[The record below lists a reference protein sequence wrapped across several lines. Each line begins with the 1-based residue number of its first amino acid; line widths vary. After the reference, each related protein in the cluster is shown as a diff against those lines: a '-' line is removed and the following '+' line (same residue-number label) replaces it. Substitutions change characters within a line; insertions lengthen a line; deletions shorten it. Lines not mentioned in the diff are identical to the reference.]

1 LRTNLWVPAWSPDL
15 PTHPEVLLHLQR
27 GVQLFVLGATIA
39 AFAACSKEPA
49 SAARGGGGRA
59 ERVAMATDDR
69 AGFELVATGYR
80 PSALPASG
88 TVIGVV
94 DPTALPAIDDST
106 HECETGRKTP
116 PRSRAALV
124 WIAGLDSG
132 KSLPVEK
139 RADLGSEDCG
149 LDPSI
154 VATTVGS
161 TINVY
166 NDDAALHRFVF
177 KGKPVDSAV
186 TMPFFNTGQV
196 VASERL
202 TKRVGFVDVVCTRHP
217 WMRATIAV
225 FDQPY
230 FAVTDEQGRF
240 SLDSVPPGSYTL
252 MVWRPDLDK
261 PIERKIQVTGQH
273 TTNLDIGPEGNES
286 VGDQTAAGDIP
297 SATRRSTT
305 IAAKSRAR

>member
-1 LRTNLWVPAWSPDL
+1 
-15 PTHPEVLLHLQR
+15 
-27 GVQLFVLGATIA
+27 
-39 AFAACSKEPA
+39 
-49 SAARGGGGRA
+49 
-59 ERVAMATDDR
+59 MATDDR
-69 AGFELVATGYR
+69 TGFELAATGYR
-80 PSALPASG
+80 PSELPTSG
-88 TVIGVV
+88 TVIGTV
-94 DPTALPAIDDST
+94 DPTALPAIDDSA

-132 KSLPVEK
+132 KALPIEK

-217 WMRATIAV
+217 WSHATIAV

-230 FAVTDEQGRF
+230 FAVTDERGRF

-252 MVWRPDLDK
+252 MVWRPDLNK
-261 PIERKIQVTGQH
+261 PLERKIQVTGQH
-273 TTNLDIGPEGNES
+273 TTSLDIGPEGNET
-286 VGDQTAAGDIP
+286 VGLQTAGGEIQTP
-297 SATRRSTT
+297 SGARSRSTT

>member
-1 LRTNLWVPAWSPDL
+1 ML
-15 PTHPEVLLHLQR
+15 
-27 GVQLFVLGATIA
+27 
-39 AFAACSKEPA
+39 AFAACSKDAASPA
-49 SAARGGGGRA
+49 GRA
-59 ERVAMATDDR
+59 ERVAMASDPRT
-69 AGFELVATGYR
+69 GFELAATRYR
-80 PSALPASG
+80 ATTLPTSG
-88 TVIGVV
+88 TVIGMV
-94 DPTALPAIDDST
+94 DPSALPTLEDSS

-124 WIAGLDSG
+124 WLAGLDSG
-132 KSLPVEK
+132 KSLPIER

-161 TINVY
+161 TVNVY

-177 KGKPVDSAV
+177 RGKPVDGAV

-196 VASERL
+196 VASEKL
-202 TKRVGFVDVVCTRHP
+202 TRRVGLVDVTCTLHP
-217 WMRATIAV
+217 WTHGAIAV

-240 SLDSVPPGSYTL
+240 SLDSVPPGNYTL

-261 PIERKIQVTGQH
+261 PLERKVQVTGQH
-273 TTNLDIGPEGNES
+273 TTNLNIGAEGKET
-286 VGDQTAAGDIP
+286 VGIQTAAGDVQMP
-297 SATRRSTT
+297 SGTKRSRT

>member
-1 LRTNLWVPAWSPDL
+1 
-15 PTHPEVLLHLQR
+15 
-27 GVQLFVLGATIA
+27 
-39 AFAACSKEPA
+39 
-49 SAARGGGGRA
+49 
-59 ERVAMATDDR
+59 MATDDGT
-69 AGFELVATGYR
+69 GFELTATAYR

-88 TVIGVV
+88 TVIGMV
-94 DPTALPAIDDST
+94 DSSALPALDDSA

-132 KSLPVEK
+132 KALPVEK

-186 TMPFFNTGQV
+186 TMPFFNSGQV

-202 TKRVGFVDVVCTRHP
+202 TKRVGFVDVVCTRHT
-217 WMRATIAV
+217 WSHATIAV

-230 FAVTDEQGRF
+230 FAVTDERGRF

-273 TTNLDIGPEGNES
+273 TTNLNIGPEGTES
-286 VGDQTAAGDIP
+286 VGDQTAAGEIQTP
-297 SATRRSTT
+297 SGPPPRSRSTT

>member
-1 LRTNLWVPAWSPDL
+1 M
-15 PTHPEVLLHLQR
+15 
-27 GVQLFVLGATIA
+27 
-39 AFAACSKEPA
+39 A
-49 SAARGGGGRA
+49 SEAK
-59 ERVAMATDDR
+59 
-69 AGFELVATGYR
+69 GFELAPTTYHAA
-80 PSALPASG
+80 PLTASG

-94 DPTALPAIDDST
+94 DPSALPAIADST

-124 WIAGLDSG
+124 WIAGLQSG

-139 RADLGSEDCG
+139 RADLDSEDCG

-166 NDDAALHRFVF
+166 NDDAAVHRLVF
-177 KGKPVDSAV
+177 KGQPVDSTL

-202 TKRVGFVDVVCTRHP
+202 TKRVGFVDVTCSRHS
-217 WMRATIAV
+217 WTHGTIAV

-230 FAVTDEQGRF
+230 FAVTDERGRF
-240 SLDSVPPGSYTL
+240 SLDSIPPGSYTV
-252 MVWRPDLDK
+252 MIWRPDLEK
-261 PIERKIQVTGQH
+261 PMERRIQVSAQH
-273 TTNLDIGPEGNES
+273 TTNLNVGPSSGETS
-286 VGDQTAAGDIP
+286 VGDQTAAGEI
-297 SATRRSTT
+297 ATGTKRSRTM
-305 IAAKSRAR
+305 AAKRRAR

>member
-1 LRTNLWVPAWSPDL
+1 MV
-15 PTHPEVLLHLQR
+15 
-27 GVQLFVLGATIA
+27 
-39 AFAACSKEPA
+39 
-49 SAARGGGGRA
+49 
-59 ERVAMATDDR
+59 TDDR
-69 AGFELVATGYR
+69 TGFELAATGYR
-80 PSALPASG
+80 PSALPTSG
-88 TVIGVV
+88 TVIGTV
-94 DPTALPAIDDST
+94 DPTALPVIDDST

-116 PRSRAALV
+116 PHSRAALV

-132 KSLPVEK
+132 KALPIEK

-230 FAVTDEQGRF
+230 FAVTDEGGRF

-273 TTNLDIGPEGNES
+273 TTNLNIGPEGDET